1 MRVCPYQN
9 RLSTGG
15 DVIQTKHNI
24 YWDSKLLLPG
34 VCFAKLVKTG
44 LWAIWA
50 EQHAL
55 CTVHLIF
62 IYASQEGIKCTKA
75 KE

>member
-1 MRVCPYQN
+1 MRVCSYQN

-15 DVIQTKHNI
+15 DVIQTKHTI
-24 YWDSKLLLPG
+24 YWDSKLLVPG

-50 EQHAL
+50 EQHAQL
-55 CTVHLIF
+55 EIDHVTQQPEETCQRT
-62 IYASQEGIKCTKA
+62 
-75 KE
+75 